1 MTHWLVCVGCGNSSL
16 SEDMYRDGFHNITNV
31 DYSTVVVENMK
42 NRSEEARSMQW
53 LVMDIKDLKFES
65 GSFDIVIEKATLD
78 ALLVGE
84 RDPWSLSPDS
94 RTLMDDILIQVIINR
109 PFAGCWI
116 DLNFYVI
123 ICYCAGEPGTEQ
135 PRPVHFH
142 HVRPTSLSQADLRPG
157 AIRLEHPH
165 RDVRRRIPF
174 LLLRHDQ
181 RWAAVCSRC
190 ATRQVGMDK

>member
-1 MTHWLVCVGCGNSSL
+1 MMTRWLVCVGCGNSSL

-84 RDPWSLSPDS
+84 RDPWSLSSDS
-94 RTLMDDILIQVIINR
+94 RTLMDDILIQVN
-109 PFAGCWI
+109 
-116 DLNFYVI
+116 N
-123 ICYCAGEPGTEQ
+123 
-135 PRPVHFH
+135 
-142 HVRPTSLSQADLRPG
+142 
-157 AIRLEHPH
+157 
-165 RDVRRRIPF
+165 
-174 LLLRHDQ
+174 
-181 RWAAVCSRC
+181 
-190 ATRQVGMDK
+190 K